1 VSIVVNDVSYLISDA
16 SKKQIEGH
24 IILFRSHVHLS
35 NDRVESV
42 YDVWIVS
49 FTTASLYQVVQL
61 LSYIIVTN
69 SYMYI
74 KERQYMAQTILH
86 I

>member
-1 VSIVVNDVSYLISDA
+1 MSRIWSPTRR
-16 SKKQIEGH
+16 KKQIEGH
-24 IILFRSHVHLS
+24 IILFRSHVHLR

-61 LSYIIVTN
+61 LSYIIVIN

-74 KERQYMAQTILH
+74 KERQYIAQTILH